1 MEFRLGPDL
10 NADLLQLVQHPEQ
23 WAEARRSTAMLQM
36 FEQQIGVDDPA
47 SYNPLPDYV
56 RDVGPNYYNRLRDG
70 GFFAGLTLP
79 LAIETPGLKAWDTEN
94 GVPTGKQA
102 AFALTRAINRVLAA
116 GGPLLASYSTDDS
129 LAASLT
135 DFHDASGAHIV
146 IPIDTV
152 AIVLCRV
159 AKAGSDLGVQ
169 GGITEAYP
177 TCSVAQIIDLGKRL
191 IDAGWLFRHLH
202 MDIDEQHAKQLYS
215 DARIAADLK
224 DLFNACRAWGI
235 PFGIILN
242 GQRGDTPQDYRTG
255 FWEWFAYVR
264 KALGGDPDRWIFESW
279 KKNNLPVNLPES
291 SQFSHTG
298 LLREVAAL
306 GPFPTVIHDWSQ
318 A

>member
-1 MEFRLGPDL
+1 M
-10 NADLLQLVQHPEQ
+10 
-23 WAEARRSTAMLQM
+23 AMLQM

-56 RDVGPNYYNRLRDG
+56 RDVGPNYYDRLRDG
-70 GFFAGLTLP
+70 GFFAGLTIP
-79 LAIETPGLKAWDTEN
+79 LAIETPGLKAWDTEQ

-102 AFALTRAINRVLAA
+102 AFALTRAIERIRAA
-116 GGPLLASYSTDDS
+116 GGELASFSMDDP
-129 LAASLT
+129 LAASIS
-135 DFHDASGAHIV
+135 DFPVPVPVDRVTA
-146 IPIDTV
+146 
-152 AIVLCRV
+152 VLCRV

-177 TCSVAQIIDLGKRL
+177 TCSAAQIIDLFGHVQQ
-191 IDAGWLFRHLH
+191 AGWSPRHLH
-202 MDIDEQHAKQLYS
+202 LDIDEQDAKQVHT
-215 DARIAADLK
+215 DARIAADLH

-264 KALGGDPDRWIFESW
+264 KMLGGDPDRWILESW
-279 KKNNLPVNLPES
+279 KKKNLPVNLPES